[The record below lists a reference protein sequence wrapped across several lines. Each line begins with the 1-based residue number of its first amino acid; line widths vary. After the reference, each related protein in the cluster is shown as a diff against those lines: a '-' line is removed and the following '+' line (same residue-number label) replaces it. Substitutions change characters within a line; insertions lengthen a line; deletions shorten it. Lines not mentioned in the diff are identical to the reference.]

1 MNIVKFKDVTF
12 GVRRHFLG
20 RFEFADFRTPGL
32 WWSNDSKFIS
42 DCHGTHEQ
50 ALSAY
55 RQMTDTGTPV
65 GEPQNSPMTE
75 EQLRDLAHTL
85 YSASQLM
92 PNEGIDDAIDRMMYF
107 LGEHFKVTHE
117 AN

>member
-1 MNIVKFKDVTF
+1 MKIEIIQFQDGTF
-12 GVRRHFLG
+12 GVRRYFLN
-20 RFEFADFRTPGL
+20 RFEFADFRTLGL
-32 WWSNDSKFIS
+32 WWANDSKFIA

-107 LGEHFKVTHE
+107 LGEHFKVTP
-117 AN
+117 